1 MMYRKAAYGFRH
13 NAWRTRHFLWR
24 VWSVTSSLLFLLLF
38 FVIGYAQEEKP
49 AAVESDQQ
57 ISEFSLAGYGDK
69 GKKSWDISGKS
80 ADIFGDVIKLNSVVG
95 NMYAE
100 SDDVKL
106 TADKGDFDKQ
116 EGKVHLEENVVIT
129 TASGSKL
136 TTDSLD
142 WDRKQQLVT
151 TDDVVNI
158 VRDNMTTVAKGAE
171 GQPNLSQIKF
181 KEDVT
186 MKILPKEADGQAL
199 SKIDI
204 ECDGP
209 LEIDYAKN
217 IATFKNNVKVDTED
231 NLIYCDIMDV
241 YFLNPPKSEDSAP
254 KEKAEASPDPAIG
267 QPAKEDAVSSQM
279 MGAKIDRIVCRGNV
293 KIIKGQNTSYSEE
306 AIYTALDKK
315 IVLTGRPKLVLYSTE
330 DISASLGN

>member
-1 MMYRKAAYGFRH
+1 MMYRKAAH
-13 NAWRTRHFLWR
+13 SLWLIAHGLLLA
-24 VWSVTSSLLFLLLF
+24 LLFCG
-38 FVIGYAQEEKP
+38 VSYAQEEKP
-49 AAVESDQQ
+49 AAIESDQQ
-57 ISEFSLAGYGDK
+57 ISEFSLAGYGEK
-69 GKKSWDISGKS
+69 GKKSWDIAGKT
-80 ADIFGDVIKLNSVVG
+80 ADIFGDVIKLNDVEG

-100 SDDVKL
+100 SDDVNL
-106 TADKGDFDKQ
+106 TADKGNFDKK
-116 EGKVHLEENVVIT
+116 EGKVHLEDNVVIT

-142 WDRKQQLVT
+142 WDRKQQLVS

-171 GQPNLSQIKF
+171 GQPNLSRIKF
-181 KEDVT
+181 KEDVN
-186 MKILPKEADGQAL
+186 MEILPKPEPGEETN
-199 SKIDI
+199 KIAI

-217 IATFKNNVKVDTED
+217 IATFKNNVKVDTQD
-231 NLIYCDIMDV
+231 NLIYCDLMDV
-241 YFLNPPKSEDSAP
+241 YFLNPPKSEDNAQEAASGSA
-254 KEKAEASPDPAIG
+254 AIPVDAG
-267 QPAKEDAVSSQM
+267 KTAAADNAVAVDAKKDDAASSQM

-293 KIIKGQNTSYSEE
+293 KIVNGQNTSYSEE
-306 AIYTALDKK
+306 AVYTALDKK